1 MKYISLIMG
10 VLIASLFAISCKD
23 TPTETDKPIDIPDP
37 DLPKE
42 LLLLCDT
49 TSIAANNKDTVFFQV
64 MLQVDDQQTNVTDHA
79 SIQMLEGETL
89 EAPHFFT
96 SEEGTYLFQ
105 AAFDSLKSQVLSI
118 EAVVPQTQDPDRTY
132 QVGDLYKVGNV
143 EGVVFQ
149 VSEDGKS
156 GMIVSLDEAFCPWSD
171 IYEQVGAFY
180 MSGETNCWAIYD
192 EPEWEKHY
200 PAAKWCYDH
209 GEGWFLPCYEE
220 LEILW
225 KAYNNGNEQL
235 NPDAHAVFEQYFT
248 DPVELGS
255 HYWSSTEINDE
266 MATTFAFIVNDV
278 TCTNPY
284 KTSNMAVRAVRK
296 F

>member
-1 MKYISLIMG
+1 MKYLSWMMG
-10 VLIASLFAISCKD
+10 VMLASLFIISCKD
-23 TPTETDKPIDIPDP
+23 VPSETDKPGTPSDP
-37 DLPKE
+37 ELPQE
-42 LLLLCDT
+42 LILLSD
-49 TSIAANNKDTVFFQV
+49 SIRIAANAKDTVFFQV
-64 MLQVDDQQTNVTDHA
+64 IHKVGTQETDVTSQA
-79 SIQMLEGETL
+79 SIRQLEGDTL
-89 EAPHFFT
+89 EFPHFYT
-96 SEEGTYLFQ
+96 GKEGTYLFQ
-105 AAFDSLKSQVLSI
+105 ASYAELSSQVVSI
-118 EAVVPQTQDPDRTY
+118 EAYVPEVQDPGTTY
-132 QVGDLYKVGNV
+132 QVGDLYRVGNV

-149 VSEDGKS
+149 VSEDGKH

-171 IYEQVGAFY
+171 IYAQVGAFY

-192 EPEWEKHY
+192 EPDWEKHY

-235 NPDAHAVFEQYFT
+235 NPDAHAIFEEHFT
-248 DPVELGS
+248 DPVELGT